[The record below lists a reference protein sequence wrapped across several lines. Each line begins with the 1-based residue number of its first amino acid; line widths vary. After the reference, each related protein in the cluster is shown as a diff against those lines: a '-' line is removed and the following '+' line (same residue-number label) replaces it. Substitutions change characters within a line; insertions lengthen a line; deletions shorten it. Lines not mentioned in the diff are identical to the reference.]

1 MSRPKKVS
9 AAEGKRFGTTTIPP
23 EKSQFDIQ
31 GVLAKYGVEASQWTV
46 LPDRY
51 VLRFRLNER
60 NYLFTIH
67 KYEQDMQETRR
78 LFRVLYWYLDTLLAA
93 TDSDLFTPERMML
106 AFAEVAPDVTMSDA
120 LESSDGIEGI
130 RRALGGARLMLEGG
144 E

>member
-1 MSRPKKVS
+1 VS